1 MTKKIGAATSVADNN
16 ATKVTSPK
24 VKIIKKDVKHI
35 NLKVKPNG
43 EVILTAPSDSNKR
56 DIEYVLKKRADWID
70 KKIAFF
76 DAHRDNHE
84 KEYVS
89 GENFKYLGRNYRL
102 KVIESTDIEGVKLQR
117 GYLQVFVK
125 QTANTER
132 KKKLLR
138 AWYSQKAQI
147 HFMKAIEKYK
157 RIVKQEIETV
167 RIREMK
173 TRWGSC
179 NPAKGFI
186 NLNLKLIEKPTECIE
201 YVVFHE
207 LAHLVHADHSTKF
220 YNYLSLFMP
229 DWEKRKDRLE
239 MGY

>member
-35 NLKVKPNG
+35 NLKVKPSG
-43 EVILTAPSDSNKR
+43 EVILTAPTDSNKR

-239 MGY
+239 RGY